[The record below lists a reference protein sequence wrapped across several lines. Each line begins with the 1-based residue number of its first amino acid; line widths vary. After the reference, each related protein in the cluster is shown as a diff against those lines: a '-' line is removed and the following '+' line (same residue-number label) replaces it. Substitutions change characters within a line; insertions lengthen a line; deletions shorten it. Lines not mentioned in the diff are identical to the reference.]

1 MIFHVV
7 PFVIAFAVYP
17 RIAVTSRDDQIQKHL
32 KPRTKSDERRSLC
45 RVSTSKIPQKQRFSL
60 LIDERPQTIHA
71 SGGDRHAPLTTNSVE
86 RDIIFPT
93 PSIHPARA
101 VDHQSSFESRLI
113 VGVHPLEAK
122 TAFYL
127 VPTLFRDEKAPQRR
141 AFTPRTITKM
151 RRFLRTAPTGTV
163 HHISTGHDR
172 LPTEVPEEQP
182 RCSRGNAI
190 VDKQRIAFAHVVPL
204 RKSQSLFRP
213 FFYRFVLRAIRTF
226 RKTIILPR
234 PAQREKRHRRNEQQ
248 HGGYYPPLFVS
259 FHRY

>member
-7 PFVIAFAVYP
+7 PFVITFAVYP
-17 RIAVTSRDDQIQKHL
+17 RIAVTSRDNQIQKHL

-60 LIDERPQTIHA
+60 LIDQWPQTIHA

-86 RDIIFPT
+86 RDIIFPA
-93 PSIHPARA
+93 PLIHPARA
-101 VDHQSSFESRLI
+101 VNHQSSFESRLI
-113 VGVHPLEAK
+113 VGVHSFQAK

-141 AFTPRTITKM
+141 AFATRAITKTWCF
-151 RRFLRTAPTGTV
+151 RRTSSSGTV

-190 VDKQRIAFAHVVPL
+190 VDKQRIVFAHVVPL

>member
-1 MIFHVV
+1 MIFHVA
-7 PFVIAFAVYP
+7 PFVIAFAVNP

-45 RVSTSKIPQKQRFSL
+45 RVSTSKIPQKQRFAL
-60 LIDERPQTIHA
+60 LIDQWPQTIHA
-71 SGGDRHAPLTTNSVE
+71 SGGDRHAPLTTHAVE

-101 VDHQSSFESRLI
+101 VDHQSSSESRLI
-113 VGVHPLEAK
+113 VGIHPLEPK

-127 VPTLFRDEKAPQRR
+127 VPTLFRDEEAPQRR

-190 VDKQRIAFAHVVPL
+190 VDKQRIVFAHVVPL

-226 RKTIILPR
+226 REAVILPR
-234 PAQREKRHRRNEQQ
+234 PAQCEKSHRRNEQ
-248 HGGYYPPLFVS
+248 
-259 FHRY
+259 